1 MTWSYY
7 KIFVLCIASST
18 RLVAS
23 FTKFVCVH
31 KILNLQRLKSVTVGE
46 EWSTSVIPSG
56 YKEVEQDMLAAL
68 DNGLRNLPRVS
79 QTAGLLSIDLLTPG
93 LNPKLEQKAYLPKE
107 LLFDLVYII
116 FPVLQNYYKRTKIL
130 FQSTGDAAG
139 FQSQMFRERKDIHES
154 IILSDLSIFNL
165 NEDDECCVFVTAKNN
180 LGDPVIDQ
188 IQEIV
193 QTYTNLTAIFL
204 NCDLS
209 DRVTSG
215 MRTKEIRNAFRNSI
229 QPVYYFRN
237 VVRIQRPS
245 LEPVELGALRFAY
258 PGLETGET
266 TQWELYAA
274 ERGNRMDGPGC
285 LNRFMRR
292 EVFRRKPEDATAE
305 NPPRFLL
312 VAKYPKYPTRE
323 MLDKGIG
330 EASGAV
336 ARLQRLESNPSSVSV
351 TASQRAPSTSSSSSS
366 SSVNRIGNA
375 TLEELTQLFRQTV
388 SSR

>member
-1 MTWSYY
+1 
-7 KIFVLCIASST
+7 
-18 RLVAS
+18 
-23 FTKFVCVH
+23 
-31 KILNLQRLKSVTVGE
+31 
-46 EWSTSVIPSG
+46 
-56 YKEVEQDMLAAL
+56 
-68 DNGLRNLPRVS
+68 
-79 QTAGLLSIDLLTPG
+79 
-93 LNPKLEQKAYLPKE
+93 
-107 LLFDLVYII
+107 
-116 FPVLQNYYKRTKIL
+116 
-130 FQSTGDAAG
+130 
-139 FQSQMFRERKDIHES
+139 
-154 IILSDLSIFNL
+154 
-165 NEDDECCVFVTAKNN
+165 
-180 LGDPVIDQ
+180 
-188 IQEIV
+188 
-193 QTYTNLTAIFL
+193 
-204 NCDLS
+204 
-209 DRVTSG
+209 

-292 EVFRRKPEDATAE
+292 AVFRRKPEDATVE

-351 TASQRAPSTSSSSSS
+351 TASQRAPSTSSSSV

-388 SSR
+388 SSRDVDNEAVTVAIARALLLLGAAPAGGPRGAGRVGGAEEESISILSGSLTGEIPVTLDTTETLSLVPRKKEQAG